1 MPSDGVNKKR
11 RRFLVATTSAVGAV
25 GVGFVAV
32 PFIKSW
38 KPSAKA
44 QAVGAPVQV
53 SLHGLKPGQILKVQ
67 WRGQTIGVLR
77 RSEETLDLLSEVES
91 ELRDPQSLE
100 SEQPPFAQDAAR
112 ALKDEFLIVNMHCT
126 HLGCVPQVVPQ
137 VGAQP
142 FDENWKGGF
151 FCPCHKSKFDM
162 AGRVYKGVPA
172 PTNLRIPPYSFL
184 DDRTVVIGVNP
195 PEGVV

>member
-1 MPSDGVNKKR
+1 MPTDGVNKKR

-25 GVGFVAV
+25 GAGFAAV
-32 PFIKSW
+32 PFIESW
-38 KPSAKA
+38 NPSAKA

-53 SLHGLKPGQILKVQ
+53 SLHGMEEGQLLKVQ

-77 RSEETLDLLSEVES
+77 RSDETLDLLPENDPS
-91 ELRDPQSLE
+91 LRDPESLE
-100 SEQPPFAQDAAR
+100 SDQPPYAQNEVR
-112 ALKDEFLIVNMHCT
+112 ALRKHYLVVNMHCT
-126 HLGCVPQVVPQ
+126 HLGCIPQLIPE

-142 FDENWKGGF
+142 FDENWRGGF

-172 PTNLRIPPYSFL
+172 PVNLRIPPYSYL
-184 DDRTVVIGVNP
+184 DDNTVVVGVS
-195 PEGVV
+195 PEGAV